1 MFLLLFHSLDDLHY
15 ILVIENMILAHSL
28 WLMFDGC
35 SPDQGVLQVLDDGS
49 VDLVAEVLHGAV
61 VGLQHHRGLVVGKL
75 ALE

>member
-15 ILVIENMILAHSL
+15 ILVIEDMILADSL

-61 VGLQHHRGLVVGKL
+61 VGLQHNRGLVVGKL